1 MAAYLTTPLT
11 INAGAIAATYAGLHK
26 LGKAL
31 SLAGLLA
38 LTLPLAARANPVAVA
53 NTNEAQTI
61 VVAVPQEIDGSLI
74 RTYEPATIY
83 LPDPVTRE
91 LVPQVVPVAVDQPV
105 ATAVGQIVDAYE
117 GQDIGIQGYE
127 VVVNEP
133 AQSAQIDFNLQN
145 DRGIAAF
152 QSLSSSNQFV
162 LFEAIRETLLTQP
175 NYAVTDIIFSANG
188 EAFDI

>member
-1 MAAYLTTPLT
+1 MVHNLTLKARPTTPLSALAKLGT
-11 INAGAIAATYAGLHK
+11 ILGMTGVLAIAVP
-26 LGKAL
+26 
-31 SLAGLLA
+31 
-38 LTLPLAARANPVAVA
+38 LTAWANPVHVA
-53 NTNEAQTI
+53 EVSDERTV

-105 ATAVGQIVDAYE
+105 ATAVSQIVDSYQ
-117 GQDIGIQGYE
+117 GQDIGIRSYE

-133 AQSAQIDFNLQN
+133 MQSAQIDFNLQS
-145 DRGIAAF
+145 DRGTDAF
-152 QSLSSSNQFV
+152 LSLSSSNQFA

-175 NYAVTDIIFSANG
+175 NYQVTDIIFSANG
-188 EAFDI
+188 EAFEI